1 MAYQKPMYKDE
12 FRPVAIPAGILMYAP
27 AEDKI
32 AGSIVTG
39 NCMEG
44 SGIYDGDM
52 VIVDYDRFPRPG
64 DACACA
70 CPYVLDGGP
79 LIKKYDSRIGE
90 NLFAVST
97 NYDFGGQIFGLN
109 GEMQGGFFCDKIY
122 GVVVAC
128 MTPDKGLRWEI
139 DPRLLPT
146 EPEDAQP
153 MKGECSFS
161 GYKKEGGAA

>member
-12 FRPVAIPAGILMYAP
+12 FRPASIPAGILMHAP
-27 AEDKI
+27 AEDKS

-64 DACACA
+64 DVCACA
-70 CPYVLDGGP
+70 CPYVREGGP
-79 LIKKYDSRIGE
+79 LIKKYDGRIGE
-90 NLFAVST
+90 DLFVVST
-97 NYDFGGQIFGLN
+97 NYDFGGN
-109 GEMQGGFFCDKIY
+109 TEMQEAMFCNKVY

-128 MTPDKGLRWEI
+128 LAPDKTLRWET
-139 DPRLLPT
+139 DPWRLPA
-146 EPEDAQP
+146 EPEDELP
-153 MKGECSFS
+153 MNGECRFA
-161 GYKKEGGAA
+161 GYRKGGGAA